1 MTTLLQML
9 RKSKA
14 RIAIALTALFICG
27 GAVTVEKLVSSK
39 IVTRVEQ
46 QLPSASGISASIP
59 LFELPSDLRSDSI
72 KSVKIKIADYTLKG
86 TGTKTSL
93 AISAKNISKSKPTQI
108 GSLDI
113 TATIPVSKLLEES
126 GFNDAEIVDNAL
138 QISVGAGGVGKALL
152 VPEYA
157 NGQIYFQIKSVS
169 VMGSPIP
176 ASSLPADIQDQI
188 KSRSAKDFT
197 VPQGLKVKSVS
208 IGSKGLSINFE
219 GNDILLDEL
228 GSSL

>member
-1 MTTLLQML
+1 ML

-14 RIAIALTALFICG
+14 RIAITVTALFICG
-27 GAVTVEKLVSSK
+27 GAITVEKLVSSK

-59 LFELPSDLRSDSI
+59 LLELPSDLRSDSI
-72 KSVKIKIADYTLKG
+72 KSVKIKITDYTLKSN
-86 TGTKTSL
+86 GTKTSL
-93 AISAKNISKSKPTQI
+93 TISAKNISKSKPTQI

-113 TATIPVSKLLEES
+113 TATIPVARLLEES
-126 GFNDAEIVDNAL
+126 GFSNAEIVDNAL

-157 NGQIYFQIKSVS
+157 DGQIYFQIKSVS

-188 KSRSAKDFT
+188 KSRSAKDFSA
-197 VPQGLKVKSVS
+197 PQGLKVKSVS
-208 IGSKGLSINFE
+208 LSSKGLLVNFQ
-219 GNDILLDEL
+219 GNDIQLDNL
-228 GSSL
+228 RASL

>member
-1 MTTLLQML
+1 ML
-9 RKSKA
+9 RKSRA
-14 RIAIALTALFICG
+14 RIAIAVTALFFFG
-27 GAVTVEKLVSSK
+27 GVITVEKLVSSK

-72 KSVKIKIADYTLKG
+72 KSVKIKIADYILKSN
-86 TGTKTSL
+86 GTKTSL
-93 AISAKNISKSKPTQI
+93 TISAKNISKSKPTQI

-113 TATIPVSKLLEES
+113 TATIPVARLLEES
-126 GFNDAEIVDNAL
+126 GFSNAEIVDNAL

-152 VPEYA
+152 VPEYVD
-157 NGQIYFQIKSVS
+157 GQIYFQIKSVS

-188 KSRSAKDFT
+188 KSRSAKEFT
-197 VPQGLKVKSVS
+197 APQGLKVKSVS
-208 IGSKGLSINFE
+208 ISSKGLLINFQ
-219 GNDILLDEL
+219 GNDIQLDNL
-228 GSSL
+228 RASL

>member
-1 MTTLLQML
+1 ML

-27 GAVTVEKLVSSK
+27 GAITVEKLVSSK
-39 IVTRVEQ
+39 IATRVEQ

-59 LFELPSDLRSDSI
+59 LFDLPSSINSDSI
-72 KSVKIKIADYTLKG
+72 KKVQIDIDDFTLKG
-86 TGTKTSL
+86 SGTKTSL

-197 VPQGLKVKSVS
+197 APQGLKVKSVS
-208 IGSKGLSINFE
+208 ISSKGLSVNFQ
-219 GNDILLDEL
+219 GNDIQLENLS
-228 GSSL
+228 SSL